1 MSGLQRVLKR
11 IDLPYWLLLPSI
23 LFMLVF
29 FVMPLVQVFLLSIRA
44 EDGSLTLVHF
54 QRMIN
59 DVYFARAL
67 KNTFWLTVIVVP
79 AQLVLAMTIALIIN
93 RKLRGSMLYLAIYA
107 IPMSISDLASGLI
120 WLSIFTERGYLNAA
134 LLGAGLID
142 RAVIYL
148 SHQSPQWLLTALV
161 ISEIWRATPLVML
174 ILLAGLQMI
183 AKDYLEAADTFGAT
197 PWQRFRLVILPLLR
211 PSIQT
216 ALVIRTM
223 LALQVFSPVVVLTG
237 RLYPV
242 LASESYFWYELIR
255 NERVASAYALTLT
268 LLSIVITWGYL
279 VFLRSKEEQIGVV

>member
-1 MSGLQRVLKR
+1 
-11 IDLPYWLLLPSI
+11 
-23 LFMLVF
+23 MLVF
-29 FVMPLVQVFLLSIRA
+29 FVVPLVQVFLLSIRT
-44 EDGSLTLVHF
+44 EDGAFTLLHF
-54 QRMIN
+54 QRMAS
-59 DVYFARAL
+59 DVYFTRAL
-67 KNTFWLTVIVVP
+67 KNTFLITVIVVP
-79 AQLVLAMTIALIIN
+79 AQLVLAMTMALIVN
-93 RKLRGSMLYLAIYA
+93 RKLRGSMLYLSIFA

-134 LLGAGLID
+134 LQGAGLID

-148 SHQSPQWLLTALV
+148 SHQSPQWLLGALV
-161 ISEIWRATPLVML
+161 ISEVWRATPLVML

-223 LALQVFSPVVVLTG
+223 LALQVFGPVVVLTG
-237 RLYPV
+237 RLLPV

-268 LLSIVITWGYL
+268 LLSILVTWGYF
-279 VFLRSKEEQIGVV
+279 VFLRPKDDQIGVV